1 MKRLLPLPSAFLLI
15 VILSACTNY
24 TATPIEP
31 NENNMI
37 ITIRN
42 KANFDFHGLE
52 VAILDHSQGGVNA
65 DGSIIENNEELKFEF
80 LREDFKSNGEE
91 VEMEGILLTES
102 NGNRIPI
109 NKKVQLELE
118 NNKEIVFELT
128 GNSINEAELIR
139 EN

>member
-24 TATPIEP
+24 TGTPIEP

-91 VEMEGILLTES
+91 VEMEGIILTES

-118 NNKEIVFELT
+118 NHKEIVFELT